1 MQLLELI
8 ASIGPWAWIVAGLVL
23 LALELAVP
31 GGFLLWMG
39 IAGIF
44 TGLIAFIQPLDW
56 PWLWLI
62 FGVVSLVTI
71 SLWVKFFRNRPDASD
86 RPLLNRRTA
95 QLLGREG
102 VLDQPIAQGVGRL
115 ALGDTIW
122 RVSGPD
128 LPAGRRVR
136 VVGNDGAVL
145 RVEAVEP
152 E

>member
-1 MQLLELI
+1 MQLIALI

-23 LALELAVP
+23 LALELVVP

-39 IAGIF
+39 IAGIC
-44 TGLIAFIQPLDW
+44 TGLIAFVQPIDW

-62 FGVVSLVTI
+62 FGALSLVSI
-71 SLWVKFFRNRPDASD
+71 GLWVRFARHRPDATD
-86 RPLLNRRTA
+86 RPLLNRRMA
-95 QLLGREG
+95 QMVGREG

-122 RVSGPD
+122 RISGPD

-136 VVGNDGAVL
+136 VVGADGAVL
-145 RVEAVEP
+145 RVEAAGTE
-152 E
+152 